1 MTVRT
6 TNATIAAKEDA
17 DFAHKASHVLAAR
30 GYPRPAIASLLGL
43 SERSIRR
50 HLSRPCAAHEQEK
63 AERAARLE
71 IENRNRASN
80 RGFCRADDRLSDKT
94 IYLRDLRQNIARMW
108 SEGMSAN
115 GIGHELSISR
125 QVVQYHVRLMVR
137 GGRVANPLP
146 RKQAIRERKSLILCG
161 YNRSSEMQKTYIWDT
176 LSATGR

>member
-50 HLSRPCAAHEQEK
+50 HLSRPCAAYDQEK

-80 RGFCRADDRLSDKT
+80 RGFCRADDHLSDKT
-94 IYLRDLRQNIARMW
+94 IYLRDLRKNIARMW
-108 SEGMSAN
+108 SGGMSAN
-115 GIGHELSISR
+115 GIGHELGISR
-125 QVVQYHVRLMVR
+125 QVVQYHVGLMVR
-137 GGRVANPLP
+137 AGKVANPLA
-146 RKQAIRERKSLILCG
+146 RKEA
-161 YNRSSEMQKTYIWDT
+161 
-176 LSATGR
+176 A

>member
-50 HLSRPCAAHEQEK
+50 HLSRPCAAPEQEK

-80 RGFCRADDRLSDKT
+80 RGFCRADDHLSDKT
-94 IYLRDLRQNIARMW
+94 IYLRDLRKNIAHMW
-108 SEGMSAN
+108 SGGMSAS
-115 GIGHELSISR
+115 GIGHELGISR
-125 QVVQYHVRLMVR
+125 QVVQYHVGLMVLA
-137 GGRVANPLP
+137 GKVANPLAQ
-146 RKQAIRERKSLILCG
+146 KEAAGEHKALIS
-161 YNRSSEMQKTYIWDT
+161 YDFNRSSDMQKIYI
-176 LSATGR
+176 

>member
-6 TNATIAAKEDA
+6 TNATIAVKDDA

-50 HLSRPCAAHEQEK
+50 HLSRPCASYKQEK

-80 RGFCRADDRLSDKT
+80 RGFCRADDHLSDKT
-94 IYLRDLRQNIARMW
+94 IYLRDLRKNIACMW
-108 SEGMSAN
+108 SEGMSAS
-115 GIGHELSISR
+115 GIGHELGISR
-125 QVVQYHVRLMVR
+125 QVVRYHIGLIVRA
-137 GGRVANPLP
+137 GRVANPLG
-146 RKQAIRERKSLILCG
+146 RKQA
-161 YNRSSEMQKTYIWDT
+161 
-176 LSATGR
+176 A